1 MINREI
7 VTYGFI
13 RVLRYELAIMVLVA
27 GSILLEKPLLL
38 FLALVLFLFYAK
50 LLVIKDFHKT

>member
-13 RVLRYELAIMVLVA
+13 RVWRYELAIMVLVA